1 MKGNKG
7 EWSELYTFFK
17 LLAEGKMFSA
27 DENLERTEPFVEL
40 KSIYRKDAGKN
51 LNFKIID
58 DSHIKIIDANTNN
71 ILLSFPQSEA
81 KKIAKKILKGL
92 NEKKISIS
100 EELINSIQNYYITQV
115 ADKSLGKGDINI
127 QIYDPI
133 HGTSSNQE
141 FSIKSFLGSDPT
153 LFNAN
158 KTTNIKYKITDKK
171 NNASITEEHRKEVNS
186 IIKGHKYIKRIAK
199 LKELGYN
206 IEFHSYDD
214 STFKLNLQVID
225 SDLPELIAHIVK
237 DKYVSRLTKFSEVIT
252 KLTKDNPMNYD
263 LSQGHKFY
271 EYRLVNFLVEC
282 ALGMTSKSVWSGKYD
297 IVGGIIIVKP
307 DAEILCYHLIDF
319 NNFKQYLKNS
329 ARLDNPGGGKMNY
342 GDVIFEGDNSF
353 IKLNFQIKA

>member
-27 DENLERTEPFVEL
+27 DENLERTESFVEL
-40 KSIYRKDAGKN
+40 LSIYRKDAGKN

-58 DSHIKIIDANTNN
+58 DNRINIIDANTNK

-81 KKIAKKILKGL
+81 KIIAKNLVNDL
-92 NEKKISIS
+92 NGKTSIS
-100 EELINSIQNYYITQV
+100 EELINSFQNYYITQV

-133 HGTSSNQE
+133 HGISSNQE

-158 KTTNIKYKITDKK
+158 KTTNIIYKITDV
-171 NNASITEEHRKEVNS
+171 NNKSITEEHCKQVNS
-186 IIKGHKYIKRIAK
+186 IISQHKYIQRIAK

-206 IEFHSYDD
+206 IEFHRYDD

-225 SDLPELIAHIVK
+225 SDLPEIIAHIVK
-237 DKYVSRLTKFSEVIT
+237 DKYVSKLTKFNEVIT
-252 KLTKDNPMNYD
+252 KITKDNPMNYD
-263 LSQGHKFY
+263 LSQGHRFY
-271 EYRLVNFLVEC
+271 EYRLVNFLVEA

-319 NNFKQYLKNS
+319 NKFKQYLKNS
-329 ARLDNPGGGKMNY
+329 ARLDNPSGSKMGY
-342 GDVIFEGDNSF
+342 GSVFFEDDNSF
-353 IKLNFQIKA
+353 IKLNFQVKA